1 MEYLTYIG
9 AAFVVWF
16 VLVLLFAPHIPY
28 KLDAPIDLSSD
39 HFLRMIEAA
48 CQAAYK
54 PGNRFEIMTNGPAF
68 YPEMLEAIRQ
78 ARETV
83 NMEVYMFK
91 RASRYHMSRWYG
103 STRQPDGRSR
113 PAIYL

>member
-39 HFLRMIEAA
+39 HFLRMIEAT
-48 CQAAYK
+48 CLGAYK
-54 PGNRFEIMTNGPAF
+54 PGNRISILTNGPAF
-68 YPEMLEAIRQ
+68 YPAMLDAIRE
-78 ARETV
+78 AREKV
-83 NMEVYMFK
+83 NMEV
-91 RASRYHMSRWYG
+91 
-103 STRQPDGRSR
+103 
-113 PAIYL
+113 